1 MKTVLGVIVG
11 LLVGLSASTAAA
23 PQIIQKTVLWER
35 NEAKANAKLLL
46 TKKSYQCLNKLL
58 SKESAWNPLAK
69 NPKSSAKGIGQLLDG
84 TYKAIGMKHA
94 HKADAQLIAVLAYVS
109 RHYGSG
115 GTCAAWRHFLK
126 HNWY

>member
-1 MKTVLGVIVG
+1 MKTTLALVTG
-11 LLVGLSASTAAA
+11 LLIGLSASTAAA
-23 PQIIQKTVLWER
+23 PQITQKIVLWDR

-84 TYKAIGMKHA
+84 TYKSIGMKHVY
-94 HKADAQLIAVLAYVS
+94 KEDAQLIAILAYIS

-115 GTCAAWRHFLK
+115 GPCAAWRHFQK

>member
-1 MKTVLGVIVG
+1 MKIIFGIIVG

-23 PQIIQKTVLWER
+23 PEITQKIILWER
-35 NEAKANAKLLL
+35 DEAKANAKLLL

-69 NPKSSAKGIGQLLDG
+69 NPKSSARGIGQLLDN
-84 TYKAIGMKHA
+84 TYRSIGMKHTY
-94 HKADAQLIAVLAYVS
+94 KEDAQLIAVLAYVS
-109 RHYGSG
+109 RHYGTG
-115 GTCAAWRHFLK
+115 GPCAAWRHFQK

>member
-1 MKTVLGVIVG
+1 MKFILGSLVG
-11 LLVGLSASTAAA
+11 LLIGLSSTTAAT
-23 PQIIQKTVLWER
+23 PQIVQRTILWER
-35 NEAKANAKLLL
+35 DEAKVNAKLLL

-84 TYKAIGMKHA
+84 TYKSIGMKHT

-115 GTCAAWRHFLK
+115 GSCAAWRHFQK